1 MVATV
6 NWDPNRYGSTKRVL
20 SYNASTGSYSVVDQ
34 DHNYTGITYN
44 FAALPAAGTTTGTT
58 TGTTSTTQTQT
69 ASAFGDVRPLYGQGD
84 GGQDGAN
91 VFQWGAEKEPV
102 TELTGMFA
110 PISGYAGPK
119 PSGVDR
125 LRHKLYDVGQ
135 SFGLS
140 KTERE
145 WADVDRTLDEEYY
158 KEKGLLPPWE
168 KEDRPGL
175 TKRLTGFVTKPIKK
189 AKKAWQK
196 TFKPL
201 ALRAIDF
208 ATRRSGANQSFRNIA
223 GLYTSEIT
231 LMQKYGSTGATDMNP
246 TGDPRKDDGGFNIV
260 SGAGNYNKLGTGSRR
275 HNMLKEA
282 DVYEK
287 MSKEWREKRNQ
298 IRADWKKEKETGVE
312 NTTYNINSSG
322 STPDTGD
329 RNGGTGTAGV
339 GDQAAADVAGGVADV
354 TPF

>member
-6 NWDPNRYGSTKRVL
+6 NWNPNRYGSTKRVL

-69 ASAFGDVRPLYGQGD
+69 ASAFGDVRPLYGQGE

-102 TELTGMFA
+102 TELTGFFA
-110 PISGYAGPK
+110 PIEKRYLEGQK
-119 PSGVDR
+119 PSLGTQ
-125 LRHKLYDVGQ
+125 LRHKAADFGQ

-145 WADVDRTLDEEYY
+145 WADVDRALA
-158 KEKGLLPPWE
+158 G
-168 KEDRPGL
+168 KEDQPGL
-175 TKRLTGFVTKPIKK
+175 TKRLTGFVTRPI
-189 AKKAWQK
+189 KKAWQK

-329 RNGGTGTAGV
+329 RNGEPTGHGDAGR
-339 GDQAAADVAGGVADV
+339 AGGEQ
-354 TPF
+354 TSTLGSF